1 MRHKHQR
8 VKSYQ
13 GKLLA
18 LPVLKLQGKQF
29 HGRSPGN
36 LLGDVRER
44 PEGFREL
51 GFEPNLWTFRLSRS
65 KPSCTELTRA

>member
-8 VKSYQ
+8 AKSFQ

-18 LPVLKLQGKQF
+18 VPVLKLQGKQF
-29 HGRSPGN
+29 HGRSSGN
-36 LLGDVRER
+36 LLGDVTKRL
-44 PEGFREL
+44 EGFREL
-51 GFEPNLWTFRLSRS
+51 SFEPNVWAFRLSGS